1 MRSSEKLVMSVSYP
15 VVLGKKRLKEVEDLE
30 AEERRSW
37 GEEETKWK
45 YREYIRRIKALQNKC
60 RINDK

>member
-45 YREYIRRIKALQNKC
+45 YKAEDLFNW
-60 RINDK
+60 R